1 MRRPRQ
7 RNRRAPSS
15 RENDDQRMVAS
26 GAGARPMRSLRIL
39 KTDLGRAEALP
50 TLPARM
56 ARLVP
61 RRYTAA

>member
-7 RNRRAPSS
+7 RNRRALSD
-15 RENDDQRMVAS
+15 RENTDQRLRAA
-26 GAGARPMRSLRIL
+26 GEGARPKRSLRIL
-39 KTDLGRAEALP
+39 KTDLGSAEALP
-50 TLPARM
+50 VLPARM